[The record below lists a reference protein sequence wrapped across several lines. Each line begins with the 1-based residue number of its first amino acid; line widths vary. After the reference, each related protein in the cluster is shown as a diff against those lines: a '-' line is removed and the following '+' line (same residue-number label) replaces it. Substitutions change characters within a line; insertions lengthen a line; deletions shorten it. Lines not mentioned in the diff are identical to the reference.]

1 MALQGWS
8 SSELLIPRIEQ
19 FAVIEPWVF
28 KQVNREQF
36 RSHNPIR
43 FSVSELSS
51 RQGGAQPAASRG
63 RGRIA
68 ADFVYTLPLP
78 PLFRAI
84 REAVLL
90 AVDDADRADRV
101 VPVFQRPPEF
111 EGSQP
116 ASAPLLEPVSPSSDA
131 RRVLGNSGHQNR
143 RDRIVKRPLIKKRET
158 GFRRSWTA
166 SIFAC
171 RFF

>member
-1 MALQGWS
+1 M
-8 SSELLIPRIEQ
+8 
-19 FAVIEPWVF
+19 IEPWVY

-84 REAVLL
+84 REAFLL
-90 AVDDADRADRV
+90 PLMTRIGRIVSYRV
-101 VPVFQRPPEF
+101 FSTTTGVRRFTT
-111 EGSQP
+111 
-116 ASAPLLEPVSPSSDA
+116 ASAPSLEPF
-131 RRVLGNSGHQNR
+131 HH
-143 RDRIVKRPLIKKRET
+143 PLTREEFSAIPDIRT
-158 GFRRSWTA
+158 GATGL
-166 SIFAC
+166 
-171 RFF
+171 